1 MDGWVNEW
9 TEMHWVSCQALDFSC
24 CSKQLG
30 LGQGPEPAARAMGQ
44 AAGSRPNKVAHDREG
59 GGNPGTGQE
68 GGKAS
73 GEKWER
79 WMDGFRSWRLELR
92 RAMPVRA
99 DGGECRRRATDV
111 PGLISDSAR
120 HLYSTD
126 VHFLRLWAIR
136 QKFVCTAS
144 ENETAVKCTLWK
156 KVSEPWAKEGRER
169 GGGEPPS

>member
-1 MDGWVNEW
+1 MDGWVDEW
-9 TEMHWVSCQALDFSC
+9 TETRWVSCQALDFSC
-24 CSKQLG
+24 CSKQLR

-59 GGNPGTGQE
+59 GGGGPRDRSGGRKGVRREE
-68 GGKAS
+68 GK
-73 GEKWER
+73 
-79 WMDGFRSWRLELR
+79 MDGRLPELR

-99 DGGECRRRATDV
+99 DGGERGRRATDV

-126 VHFLRLWAIR
+126 VHFLHLWAIR

-156 KVSEPWAKEGRER
+156 KGF
-169 GGGEPPS
+169 